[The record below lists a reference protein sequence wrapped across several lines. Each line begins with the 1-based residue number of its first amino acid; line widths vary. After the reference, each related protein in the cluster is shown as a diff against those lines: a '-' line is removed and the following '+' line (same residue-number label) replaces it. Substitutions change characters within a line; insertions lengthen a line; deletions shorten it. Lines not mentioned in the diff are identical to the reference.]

1 MWFCRYAAQCESVS
15 SSGER
20 LIKCLHQQIKQQ
32 NRATETSH
40 EVMGAFQLGLR
51 QLVQLRGDLED
62 LKKASK
68 ELQLA
73 DQGLDSRSM

>member
-1 MWFCRYAAQCESVS
+1 MSVS
-15 SSGER
+15 GDR
-20 LIKCLHQQIKQQ
+20 LVKCLNHQMRQQ

-40 EVMGAFQLGLR
+40 EVMGAFQLGLHR
-51 QLVQLRGDLED
+51 ILQLKGELEE

-73 DQGLDSRSM
+73 DQGLDSRTM